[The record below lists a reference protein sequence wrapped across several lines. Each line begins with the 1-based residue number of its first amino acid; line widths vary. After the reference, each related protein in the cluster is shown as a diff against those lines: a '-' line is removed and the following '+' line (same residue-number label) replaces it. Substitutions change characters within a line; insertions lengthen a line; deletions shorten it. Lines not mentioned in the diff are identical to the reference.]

1 MPRRPEDDEQGRAEP
16 LSGSEEPAH
25 ETLVRHEEELA
36 VGKRLEVGGVRA
48 RKVLETERVERSTP
62 LEHETVEL
70 ERLPAEADDSGAV
83 ERLPDGSI
91 SIPVFGEEIEVRKR
105 VVVKERVRLSKRTI
119 TDEETVATD
128 LVRER
133 IEIDADPNV
142 AVRESGPDPGEP
154 AGPEPVG

>member
-1 MPRRPEDDEQGRAEP
+1 
-16 LSGSEEPAH
+16 
-25 ETLVRHEEELA
+25 
-36 VGKRLEVGGVRA
+36 
-48 RKVLETERVERSTP
+48 
-62 LEHETVEL
+62 
-70 ERLPAEADDSGAV
+70 
-83 ERLPDGSI
+83 
-91 SIPVFGEEIEVRKR
+91 VRKR